1 MALNRIAV
9 IVASE
14 ADVRRAADAAARV
27 ETGAAAR
34 EARQP

>member
-1 MALNRIAV
+1 MAVNRIAV

-14 ADVRRAADAAARV
+14 ADVRRAADVAARA
-27 ETGAAAR
+27 ESGAAAR